1 MLEYKNKILNRGR
14 YIIMEMHGALAEK
27 KLFIFDMDGTV
38 YLGEKAFDGAIDFI
52 KNLRAAGRKILF
64 FTNNASNI
72 PEFYLSRLSRMGF
85 EPTRDE
91 IMTSADVTI
100 LYLNKFR
107 QGKRVYLVGTDELR
121 RQFAAG
127 GIPLIGD
134 DAESADIVIT
144 SFDLTLTYRKLER
157 ACTFIRGG
165 AEYFSTHPDFNCP
178 TENGFIPDSGA
189 ISAFVTAA
197 TGVKPVY
204 FGKPYSQTVDMICEK
219 TGFSKEQMC
228 VFGDRLY
235 TDIAMG
241 KRHGITSVLVLSGE
255 TCKED
260 ADSAEECDR
269 PDFVF
274 PSLGD
279 VNIYS
284 FGS

>member
-1 MLEYKNKILNRGR
+1 
-14 YIIMEMHGALAEK
+14 MEMHGSLADK
-27 KLFIFDMDGTV
+27 QLFIFDMDGTV
-38 YLGEKAFDGAIDFI
+38 YLGEKAFDGAIAFI
-52 KNLRAAGRKILF
+52 KSLRAAGRKILF
-64 FTNNASNI
+64 FTNNASNV

-85 EPTRDE
+85 EPARDE

-100 LYLNKFR
+100 LYLNRFR
-107 QGKRVYLVGTDELR
+107 RGKKVYLVGTDELR
-121 RQFAAG
+121 RQFVDG
-127 GIPLIGD
+127 GIPLVRD
-134 DAESADIVIT
+134 DAESADIVVT

-157 ACTFIRGG
+157 ACTYIRGG
-165 AEYFSTHPDFNCP
+165 AEYFSTHPDLNCP

-197 TGVKPVY
+197 TGAAPVY

-219 TGFSKEQMC
+219 TGFPKEKMC

-255 TCKED
+255 THRED
-260 ADSAEECDR
+260 VDSAAECDR
-269 PDFVF
+269 PDFIF

-279 VNIYS
+279 VNTDA
-284 FGS
+284 FGG